1 MWGKH
6 QMHQLA
12 ERMRQG
18 RWREGGRQVTKSIR
32 ADSQIIK
39 VSNSITNSVITY
51 DMIMAVDTW
60 DHEGKR

>member
-1 MWGKH
+1 MY
-6 QMHQLA
+6 QLA

-51 DMIMAVDTW
+51 DIIMTVDT
-60 DHEGKR
+60 